1 VIVIGIDPH
10 TSLAQS
16 AMWRVLGCERAR
28 HRIHINAMHG
38 EEDLSPRGPFTH
50 AVGDRR
56 PSIPAPSVLRHDG
69 TAELGVGGSNQIRTT
84 ARVTPGRWL
93 WGGYQRPAAASRL

>member
-1 VIVIGIDPH
+1 VIVIGIDPP

-28 HRIHINAMHG
+28 HRIHINAMLG
-38 EEDLSPRGPFTH
+38 EEDLSRRGPFTR

-69 TAELGVGGSNQIRTT
+69 IAELGVGGSNPIRT
-84 ARVTPGRWL
+84 AWVTPGRWL
-93 WGGYQRPAAASRL
+93 WGGYQRPAAVSRL